1 MTDSATTP
9 GGVVSSG
16 TDQQQREALSQALRR
31 PRYEVLPLAG
41 TADQVEQHVP
51 RDLPVTVTASPRQG
65 IEATLALTDTL
76 ARRGFEVVPHL
87 AARLVRDEAQLSEI
101 LHRLEEADVR
111 DVFAFAGEGARPV
124 GDFTDSLALLTAMQ
138 RLRQAG
144 VGRRLERVGVAGYPQ
159 GHPIIADEELT
170 RALHAKQPLSSYLV
184 SQMCFDPR
192 AVSAW
197 VTQMMELGLRMPVH
211 LGVAG
216 VVDQRRLLRIATRIG
231 VGSSAQFLR
240 KHRYGLVRL
249 ALPGGYRPDRLLRQ
263 LAVELAEPARP
274 VVGLHIYTLGDV
286 AATERW
292 RRRALAELT
301 GDEPRNG

>member
-1 MTDSATTP
+1 MTDSALTP

-51 RDLPVTVTASPRQG
+51 RDLPVTVTASPGHG
-65 IEATLALTDTL
+65 IEPTLSLTETL
-76 ARRGFEVVPHL
+76 ARRGFQAVPHL
-87 AARLVRDEAQLSEI
+87 AARLVRDEAQLTEI
-101 LHRLEEADVR
+101 LQRMEQAPVR
-111 DVFAFAGEGARPV
+111 DVFVVAGDGQRPV

-292 RRRALAELT
+292 RRRALAGLT